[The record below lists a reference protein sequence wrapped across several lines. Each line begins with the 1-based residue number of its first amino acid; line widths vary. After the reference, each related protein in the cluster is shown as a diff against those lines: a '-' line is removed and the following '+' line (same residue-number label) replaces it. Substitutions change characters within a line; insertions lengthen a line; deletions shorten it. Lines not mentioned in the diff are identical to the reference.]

1 MYRLN
6 KQKIVI
12 VVLAILLIAAL
23 IYIGITKYNAAKQE
37 KEFNL
42 MQQGALIGYQQ
53 AIMDLMNQAATC
65 EQVPLYYNNG
75 TDSFNISMI
84 AVDCLQQTGSK

>member
-1 MYRLN
+1 MYKID

-12 VVLAILLIAAL
+12 IVLAVLLIAAAV
-23 IYIGITKYNAAKQE
+23 YIGISKYNAAKQE

-75 TDSFNISMI
+75 TANFTINMI
-84 AVDCLQQTGSK
+84 AVDCLQQESGK